1 MDGSSDKLCLDIK
14 SFQYSTEILG
24 EHGHSQLFLNLVIV
38 FKTNR
43 LRISWR
49 IDMTY
54 KLVQLKKMSAMV

>member
-43 LRISWR
+43 LRIS
-49 IDMTY
+49 
-54 KLVQLKKMSAMV
+54 